1 MTGPSSLLQRVP
13 RRRTVARMKAN
24 RRSPIR
30 ALRTLMLPR
39 DERAAA
45 RAERRAEAQ
54 MRRERDN
61 LHSAERR
68 AARLQA
74 EARRYPG
81 DIGSR

>member
-1 MTGPSSLLQRVP
+1 
-13 RRRTVARMKAN
+13 
-24 RRSPIR
+24 
-30 ALRTLMLPR
+30 MLPR

-74 EARRYPG
+74 EARRYPR
-81 DIGSR
+81 DTGSR